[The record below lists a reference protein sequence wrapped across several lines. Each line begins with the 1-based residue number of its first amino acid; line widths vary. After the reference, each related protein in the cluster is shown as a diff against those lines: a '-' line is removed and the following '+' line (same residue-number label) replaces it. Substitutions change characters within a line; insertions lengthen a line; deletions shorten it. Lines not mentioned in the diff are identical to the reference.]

1 MAFGEGHGNM
11 ISLVHKNVVI
21 LIIFTGGGLSLELKE
36 DSMKSSVGKSITFRC
51 HGCEKRHRVGDEW
64 RRTEKWRQATCN
76 MTGIEGE
83 HNANTEGLSDS
94 LNSL

>member
-1 MAFGEGHGNM
+1 MGAKNDTGWEMSGEEQ
-11 ISLVHKNVVI
+11 K
-21 LIIFTGGGLSLELKE
+21 
-36 DSMKSSVGKSITFRC
+36 
-51 HGCEKRHRVGDEW
+51 
-64 RRTEKWRQATCN
+64 KWRQATCN